1 MPLTDTKIRTFK
13 IPDKP
18 VKLTDGGGLY
28 LYCSNTG
35 RKYWRLAYSF
45 DNKAKSL
52 SLGEYPGIT
61 LQRAREKRMEA
72 KRLLEEENMKVYE
85 AAEAL
90 GFESAFYFSKVF
102 KRVEGVS
109 PTEYVNGKFN

>member
-18 VKLTDGGGLY
+18 VKLADGGGLY

-52 SLGEYPGIT
+52 SFGEYPGIT

-72 KRLLEEENMKVYE
+72 KRLLDEGIDPG
-85 AAEAL
+85 AL
-90 GFESAFYFSKVF
+90 KKSRQGGGA
-102 KRVEGVS
+102 R
-109 PTEYVNGKFN
+109 